1 MDAPAARRASFGPS
15 RWFAISVGRA
25 DRAEPRWIL
34 PMLCRA
40 GNLGRE
46 DVGAIRVQETETFVE
61 VLEARAPAL
70 LAAVGPSGKL
80 EGGAV
85 LRALEAPPFGPRGPA
100 PKPEP
105 RPAERPDARRAERP
119 GKRAEKKPDS
129 WQTKPKARHIAPDV
143 AADHGLLAEPQVPG
157 PKVKPSGKKPHRKGT
172 GPATKATKATAPKSG
187 KAARR
192 PAKPAPRKGG
202 MVPPRRGR
210 S

>member
-1 MDAPAARRASFGPS
+1 EAFGPS

-61 VLEARAPAL
+61 VLAARAPTL
-70 LAAVGPSGKL
+70 LAAAGASGKL

-85 LRALEAPPFGPRGPA
+85 LRALDAPPFGPRGPA

-105 RPAERPDARRAERP
+105 RPAERPEAKP
-119 GKRAEKKPDS
+119 GKRPEKTPDG
-129 WQTKPKARHIAPDV
+129 WQTKPKTRHIAPDV
-143 AADHGLLAEPQVPG
+143 AADHGLLAEPQAPG
-157 PKVKPSGKKPHRKGT
+157 AKGKPSGKKPHRKGT
-172 GPATKATKATAPKSG
+172 GPATKATSAKAG
-187 KAARR
+187 KPPRK
-192 PAKPAPRKGG
+192 PAKPGPRKGG
-202 MVPPRRGR
+202 MAPPRRGR